1 MQQRHEVQLQD
12 ILAKT
17 GRPRRY
23 ISQVSQL
30 LILQK
35 SFGEI
40 TGPDLQPSLLLS
52 PEEKISQVFLTSQD
66 PSIYK
71 LLNTLANQENPAREL
86 NTLTMEEIVIYME
99 DQFHPKR
106 FVVRER
112 WTFWSEMSR
121 KPGENVFTS
130 IKNPLDETM
139 RTNLFVP

>member
-40 TGPDLQPSLLLS
+40 TGPDLQ
-52 PEEKISQVFLTSQD
+52 
-66 PSIYK
+66 

-130 IKNPLDETM
+130 IKNPLDEAM